1 MWLSLL
7 VHAFRMWLRSRRDIR
22 ELAARD
28 ERSLRDIG
36 VNRREIPRNRW
47 DA

>member
-1 MWLSLL
+1 MWPSLL

-22 ELAARD
+22 ELAARN
-28 ERSLRDIG
+28 EHSLRDIG
-36 VNRREIPRNRW
+36 VNRREIPRRRW